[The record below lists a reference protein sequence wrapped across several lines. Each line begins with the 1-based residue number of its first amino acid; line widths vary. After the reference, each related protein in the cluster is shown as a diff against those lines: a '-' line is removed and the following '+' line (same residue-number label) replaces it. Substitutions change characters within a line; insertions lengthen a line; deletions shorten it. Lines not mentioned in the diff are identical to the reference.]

1 MSPATLDRLMIE
13 PPVGFIAGSA
23 ARQPRNVPSTLT
35 RYISRKSASV
45 VDSMSPKRP
54 MPAELSKTSRR
65 PWRATRS
72 ATTRGQASSSVTSR
86 TAVVCGAPSAA
97 ASAASADLVAVGG
110 DDRGALG
117 GQAQRRGPADARRS
131 AGDERDLA
139 GDPAGG
145 AHRPRLYHCIDRTI
159 VSKSGLSSVA
169 DT

>member
-97 ASAASADLVAVGG
+97 ASAARPISSRSVATIVAPSA
-110 DDRGALG
+110 
-117 GQAQRRGPADARRS
+117 ARRS
-131 AGDERDLA
+131 AAARPMPDAAPVMSATL
-139 GDPAGG
+139 PATRP
-145 AHRPRLYHCIDRTI
+145 ARAVSFMPRL
-159 VSKSGLSSVA
+159 
-169 DT
+169 